1 MKVLLVSGS
10 LPDVR
15 CGIGDYTARLASQLA
30 TVPGIT
36 VQVLTTRKD
45 VVRPEAVAP
54 AQLLPPVA
62 NWGLP
67 SVIRVARRIAR
78 LAPDVVH
85 VQYPAVGYAKS
96 LGVLAL
102 PLAVRWLARVPVVL
116 TIHERSERRWH
127 GRLATEF
134 MAVTSSR
141 VVVPDPIEAGALRR
155 RLRVLGTRVDV
166 AQMISTIPIS
176 RDADP
181 QAFRARLGLAPG
193 ELLVGTFGLI
203 HPRRRLE
210 DLIDALV
217 VLRRSTPSHL
227 LIVGGEADYD
237 ARRAADYTAT
247 LKKKIGDLGLSAS
260 VTWLGY
266 VGSAE
271 VSAALQACDVAAL
284 LYREGASERNTTL
297 QAALEHGL
305 PVVTT
310 AGPATADSLLAT
322 PNLHF
327 VRAGAYTPTDLAQ
340 AIRSAVRESPHP
352 ALPRERGR
360 ELVSPAVPGEPA
372 RELIS
377 SARLPEQVE
386 WHLRLYRELAAAP
399 VHLPT
404 AGRPS

>member
-1 MKVLLVSGS
+1 VKVLLVSGS

-30 TVPGIT
+30 TVPGIS
-36 VQVLTTRKD
+36 VQVLTTRSD
-45 VVRPEAVAP
+45 LVRPEAVAP

-62 NWGLP
+62 GWGLP
-67 SVIRVARRIAR
+67 SVIRVARMIGR

-116 TIHERSERRWH
+116 TIHEWSERGWH

-141 VVVPDPIEAGALRR
+141 VIAPDPIEASALRR
-155 RLRVLGTRVDV
+155 RLRVLGTPVDV
-166 AQMISTIPIS
+166 AQMISTIPIN

-181 QAFRARLGLAPG
+181 QAFRARLGLAAG

-203 HPRRRLE
+203 HPRRRIE
-210 DLIDALV
+210 DLIDALAV
-217 VLRRSTPSHL
+217 MRRSTPSHL
-227 LIVGGEADYD
+227 LIVGGEAEYD

-247 LKKKIGDLGLSAS
+247 LKKKISDLGLSTS

-266 VGSAE
+266 VGAAD
-271 VSAALQACDVAAL
+271 VSTALQACHVVAL

-310 AGPATADSLLAT
+310 DGPAASDSLRAT

-327 VRAGAYTPTDLAQ
+327 VRAGTYTSAELAQ
-340 AIRSAVRESPHP
+340 AIVSAARESPH
-352 ALPRERGR
+352 
-360 ELVSPAVPGEPA
+360 

-377 SARLPEQVE
+377 PRLAEQVE
-386 WHLRLYRELAAAP
+386 WHLRLYRELVAAP
-399 VHLPT
+399 ARMPT
-404 AGRPS
+404 ARPPS

>member
-1 MKVLLVSGS
+1 VKVLLVSGS

-15 CGIGDYTARLASQLA
+15 CGIGDYTARLASRLA

-36 VQVLTTRKD
+36 VQVLTTRSD
-45 VVRPEAVAP
+45 LVRPEAVAP
-54 AQLLPPVA
+54 AQLLPPVVG
-62 NWGLP
+62 WGLP
-67 SVIRVARRIAR
+67 SVIRVARMLAR
-78 LAPDVVH
+78 LRPDDEH
-85 VQYPAVGYAKS
+85 VQYTAVGYAKS

-155 RLRVLGTRVDV
+155 RLRVLGTRVEL
-166 AQMISTIPIS
+166 AQMISTIPIN

-193 ELLVGTFGLI
+193 ELLLGTFGLI

-227 LIVGGEADYD
+227 LIVGGEAEYD
-237 ARRAADYTAT
+237 ARRAAEYTGT
-247 LKKKIGDLGLSAS
+247 LKKKIGELGLSRS

-271 VSAALQACDVAAL
+271 VSTALQVCDVAAL

-310 AGPATADSLLAT
+310 DGPATADSLRAT

-327 VRAGAYTPTDLAQ
+327 IRAGAYTPVDLAR
-340 AIRSAVRESPHP
+340 AILSAAREGPHP

-360 ELVSPAVPGEPA
+360 Q
-372 RELIS
+372 LIS
-377 SARLPEQVE
+377 PRLAEQVE
-386 WHLRLYRELAAAP
+386 WHLRLYRELVAAP
-399 VHLPT
+399 ARLPT
-404 AGRPS
+404 ARPPS